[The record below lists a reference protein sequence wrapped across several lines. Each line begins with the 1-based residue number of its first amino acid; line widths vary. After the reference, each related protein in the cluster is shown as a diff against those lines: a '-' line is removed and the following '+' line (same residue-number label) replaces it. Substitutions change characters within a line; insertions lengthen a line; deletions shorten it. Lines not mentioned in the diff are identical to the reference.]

1 MNLYSTSKKVLPNS
15 NMGTPNPLNIE
26 RNKIMS
32 DFLFFLLGLM
42 IGGLSGITLM
52 CMCIIA
58 KKSDLELMPYEK
70 NKTEEHSTNKR

>member
-1 MNLYSTSKKVLPNS
+1 MNLYSTSKRCFQIRIW
-15 NMGTPNPLNIE
+15 GHPNPLNIE

-58 KKSDLELMPYEK
+58 KKSDSELMPYEK

>member
-1 MNLYSTSKKVLPNS
+1 
-15 NMGTPNPLNIE
+15 
-26 RNKIMS
+26 MS

-58 KKSDLELMPYEK
+58 KKSDSELMPYEK